1 VGRHDRLV
9 TEPLHPID
17 TRSRR
22 GLDGLTPVVRLTPV
36 ERDLQRE
43 KREQERSKRRRQ
55 PYKPPVDSDGHVDL
69 RA

>member
-1 VGRHDRLV
+1 V

-17 TRSRR
+17 PRRSR
-22 GLDGLTPVVRLTPV
+22 GLEGLTPVVRLTPV

-43 KREQERSKRRRQ
+43 KREQERSKRRKQ
-55 PYKPPVDSDGHVDL
+55 AYKPPVDSDGHVDL